1 MASTEGPARAHGQFR
16 VACLSYHAND
26 NSDRHAR
33 RRPFA
38 NWMKRLANLKNL
50 HNENATARQNTK
62 KLGAV
67 NKNHPYSMQARTT
80 QQDYSNSQISPS
92 LLSTPHSRH
101 SSTSREK
108 VSFTLS
114 DGQGPPK
121 SRAPTMGTT
130 AETTIS
136 DTGKSGAG
144 TTGTTATAAR
154 TEGDRDSTF
163 SSPSPSLRS
172 MTTTLTTMQST
183 TPVLG
188 QPAGGNHPN
197 NAVYST
203 AQPASAVPA
212 HLVPHSHP
220 ATYHIATA
228 NNVLTD
234 DASIITLASSSKR
247 RRRNSLDTNASIRAL
262 APASMFGGSRESLPL
277 SILSSSAHY
286 ASRDPTSARD
296 REGDGASFRDT
307 ASSHYPRS
315 ISAMNVERAS
325 LISASGVTAPAL
337 TSERNSY
344 ISNKPTGDGAS
355 VRSGMLGHGLDK
367 ERDRSLYHARNDS
380 IGGLSIT
387 RERFKDTPSAAT
399 RDGSISAGTGMPQD
413 SYFKEREMV
422 TAPTSP
428 MPAP

>member
-1 MASTEGPARAHGQFR
+1 MKKNGVVKNSPYLVPARPAQQE
-16 VACLSYHAND
+16 VV
-26 NSDRHAR
+26 NSHT
-33 RRPFA
+33 
-38 NWMKRLANLKNL
+38 
-50 HNENATARQNTK
+50 ATS
-62 KLGAV
+62 
-67 NKNHPYSMQARTT
+67 P
-80 QQDYSNSQISPS
+80 ISSP
-92 LLSTPHSRH
+92 PSRH

-114 DGQGPPK
+114 HDDQGHTK

-130 AETTIS
+130 AETIIS
-136 DTGKSGAG
+136 DTAKSGA
-144 TTGTTATAAR
+144 GTTATAAR

-188 QPAGGNHPN
+188 QPAGTNLPA
-197 NAVYST
+197 NAVYSS

-277 SILSSSAHY
+277 SILSNSAHY
-286 ASRDPTSARD
+286 QSRDPTSARD
-296 REGDGASFRDT
+296 REGDNASFRDT

-344 ISNKPTGDGAS
+344 ISSKPTGDGAS
-355 VRSGMLGHGLDK
+355 VRSGKVGHNIDK

-387 RERFKDTPSAAT
+387 RERFKDTPAP
-399 RDGSISAGTGMPQD
+399 RDGNNQD
-413 SYFKEREMV
+413 YFKEREMV

-428 MPAP
+428 MPA

>member
-1 MASTEGPARAHGQFR
+1 
-16 VACLSYHAND
+16 
-26 NSDRHAR
+26 
-33 RRPFA
+33 
-38 NWMKRLANLKNL
+38 MKRLANLKNL
-50 HNENATARQNTK
+50 HNENTSSRQNVKGVGVVKSSPYTVPVK
-62 KLGAV
+62 PSQQGAPNGHADLDLGF
-67 NKNHPYSMQARTT
+67 YQA
-80 QQDYSNSQISPS
+80 
-92 LLSTPHSRH
+92 SRH

-114 DGQGPPK
+114 HDEQGHTK
-121 SRAPTMGTT
+121 SRAPTMATT

-136 DTGKSGAG
+136 DTAKSGA
-144 TTGTTATAAR
+144 GTTATAAR

-188 QPAGGNHPN
+188 QPVGASAPA
-197 NAVYST
+197 NAVYSS

-277 SILSSSAHY
+277 SILSNSAHY
-286 ASRDPTSARD
+286 QSRDPTGVRD
-296 REGDGASFRDT
+296 REGDNASFRDT

-355 VRSGMLGHGLDK
+355 VRSGMLGHTIDK

-387 RERFKDTPSAAT
+387 RERFKDTPGAA
-399 RDGSISAGTGMPQD
+399 RDVNKED
-413 SYFKEREMV
+413 YFKEREMV

-428 MPAP
+428 MPA